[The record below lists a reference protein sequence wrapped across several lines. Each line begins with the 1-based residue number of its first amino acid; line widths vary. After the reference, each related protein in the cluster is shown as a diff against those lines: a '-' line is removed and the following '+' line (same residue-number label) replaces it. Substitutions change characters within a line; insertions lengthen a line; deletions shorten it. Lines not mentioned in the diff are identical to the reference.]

1 MTPARGG
8 VKRGCARGTR
18 SSSLPLGSV
27 RIMTPPGPASL
38 GRGVV
43 VGPSGPTP
51 GPWAEAPEVVID
63 ETALAR
69 PEAAVTAL
77 HRAWSA
83 RTPVTVRL
91 VVDGSRFRAPRSYDA
106 EPWTLDAHFE
116 VWEDRLQF
124 LVWANNYDARSDVD
138 DPVWWW
144 ARKAQRLGASVP
156 GASGTGEDHVAD
168 IVLPDGQPAWVD
180 GGPRAPLSGADL
192 GGAVIVHRESLER
205 DRLAVAPVVVSATER
220 YGGELA
226 PDQLA
231 AVAHPSGPARIIAP
245 AGSGKT
251 RVLTTRLRHLVVDR
265 RWDRDAVLAVAYN
278 KKAQQELDAR
288 CADFAPRT
296 RTLNSLG
303 LSILARARGRSPGV
317 LEPRDTRRIVERLA
331 PQQRRRVNTDPI
343 GPYLEALGS
352 VRLGLR
358 DPEEVEASRDD
369 VPGLAA
375 MWPGFRAE
383 LRDLEAVDFDEQ
395 VYGAIEALLAD
406 GALRANEQLACRHLL
421 VDELQDLTPAHV
433 LLLRLLAAPVLDC
446 FGVGDDD
453 QVIYGHAGAD
463 PDFLINFER
472 LFPSAGDHPLEVN
485 YRCPAP
491 VVEAAVHL
499 LSYNHRR
506 VPKRIRAA
514 KAEYPDIHPPG
525 GGSEQPG
532 PDDAA
537 PGLTGS
543 HPGLQLRV
551 HPGGAGAA
559 DLAGVVTGW
568 VDAGHAPSTIAV
580 LSRVNS
586 MLLAP
591 HIALVEAGVPVESV
605 VQPDLLAR
613 TGLRA
618 ALAYLRIAT
627 AAEGHIAGRDI
638 VEILRRPSRGLPPW
652 FSDRLRRRSG
662 WSVKGLLDIIATV
675 PDKDAVKVE
684 RLVDD
689 IVAIRAAAQSGT
701 KAARLLQLVRVDI
714 GLGGA
719 MGLLDGGRGGEGASH
734 VDDLEALEQVARLH
748 EDPASLEAWLSD
760 HLERPADRGGVVVST
775 VHRVKGME
783 WDRVAVYGVTAGIVP
798 HRLADDEEEERR
810 VLHVGITRGREEVA
824 VFSDATRPSPFVDEL
839 IGAAPHAPP
848 GPRPSTA
855 GGGATGAPA
864 RRAVGVGQAG
874 GGRSGPSS
882 KGAAVEVGPPGDPAL
897 EDALRAWRRQ
907 RSTQDAVPAYVVF
920 ADRTLRAIASAR
932 PATLAALR
940 TVDGIGPTKLELY
953 GEDIL
958 ALVADAPRSPD
969 LPP

>member
-1 MTPARGG
+1 
-8 VKRGCARGTR
+8 
-18 SSSLPLGSV
+18 
-27 RIMTPPGPASL
+27 MTPPGPASL

-43 VGPSGPTP
+43 VGPAGPVP
-51 GPWAEAPEVVID
+51 APWVDAPEVVID
-63 ETALAR
+63 EASLAH
-69 PEAAVTAL
+69 PDEVVSAL
-77 HRAWSA
+77 HRAWSRRA
-83 RTPVTVRL
+83 PVTVRL
-91 VVDGSRFRAPRSYDA
+91 VVDAGRFRTPRSYDA

-116 VWEDRLQF
+116 LWEDRLQF
-124 LVWANNYDARSDVD
+124 LVWANNYDARSDLV

-144 ARKAQRLGASVP
+144 ARKAQRLGASLP
-156 GASGTGEDHVAD
+156 DTDPTTSDHQVAD
-168 IVLPDGQPAWVD
+168 ILLPDGQPAWVD
-180 GGPRAPLSGADL
+180 GGPRAPLAGADL
-192 GGAVIVHRESLER
+192 DGAVIVHRESLER
-205 DRLAVAPVVVSATER
+205 DRLAVAPLTVSASAR
-220 YGGELA
+220 FGGELA

-288 CADFAPRT
+288 CSDFSPRT

-303 LSILARARGRSPGV
+303 LSILVRARGRAPGV
-317 LEPRDTRRIVERLA
+317 LEERDTRRIVERLA
-331 PQQRRRVNTDPI
+331 PAQRRRVNTDPI

-383 LRDLEAVDFDEQ
+383 LRELGAVDFDEQ
-395 VYGAIEALLAD
+395 IYGAIEALLVD
-406 GALRANEQLACRHLL
+406 GGLRAREQMACRHLL

-472 LFPSAGDHPLEVN
+472 LFPEAGDHPLEVN
-485 YRCPAP
+485 YRCPPP
-491 VVEAAVHL
+491 VVDAAVHL

-514 KAEYPDIHPPG
+514 KA
-525 GGSEQPG
+525 GSSG
-532 PDDAA
+532 PDLA
-537 PGLTGS
+537 G
-543 HPGLQLRV
+543 GLQLRL

-559 DLAGVVTGW
+559 DVAGVVTGW
-568 VDAGHAPSTIAV
+568 VQAGHAPSTIAV

-605 VQPDLLAR
+605 VRPDLLGR

-662 WSVKGLLDIIATV
+662 WAVKGLLDIIATV

-689 IVAIRAAAQSGT
+689 IVAIRAAARSGT
-701 KAARLLQLVRVDI
+701 NAARLLQLVRVDI

-719 MGLLDGGRGGEGASH
+719 MNLLDGGRGGEGASH

-748 EDPASLEAWLSD
+748 EDPATLETWVSA
-760 HLERPADRGGVVVST
+760 HLERPADQGGVVIST

-783 WDRVAVYGVTAGIVP
+783 WDRVALYGVTAGIVP

-824 VFSDATRPSPFVDEL
+824 VFIDAARPSPFVDEL
-839 IGAAPHAPP
+839 TGIAPHAA
-848 GPRPSTA
+848 A
-855 GGGATGAPA
+855 GASAPA
-864 RRAVGVGQAG
+864 RKAVGGGQAGARSGASSRGGTAVGVAAAG
-874 GGRSGPSS
+874 
-882 KGAAVEVGPPGDPAL
+882 AGPPGDPAL
-897 EDALRAWRRQ
+897 EEALRAWRRQ
-907 RSTQDAVPAYVVF
+907 RSTQDGVPAYVVF

-932 PATLAALR
+932 PATLVALR
-940 TVDGIGPTKLELY
+940 AVDGIGPTKLELY

-958 ALVADAPRSPD
+958 GLVADNAP
-969 LPP
+969 